1 MQDGPGAGGGPPSV
15 DDPAVLTDGDLARRW
30 AVGDPAAFGEAYRR
44 FAPSLFGTAVG
55 LLGDRSAAGDLV
67 HDTFVRAAP
76 RVDAL
81 RDPDRLR
88 AWLFA
93 ILRNEATAVHRARR
107 HAGGSL
113 DDGSA
118 AAVTDLLADDAAPA
132 DVEASR
138 AELAALVWTA
148 ADGLQDRDREVLELN
163 LRGGLDTA
171 DLADALGVTPGHAA
185 VLLSRMRDRLER
197 CLGAL
202 LVARLGR
209 RDCDALDRLL
219 DGWDGRFSLDVRSRV
234 SRHVEGCA
242 RCGERRT
249 AMVSMERLAPA
260 ILPPVVLLPSDLRAR
275 LVASLGQDGAAA
287 ATGPGDGSGGG
298 GPAAGPNPGTPD
310 NGWDWRD
317 DGFPVQEADPIRR
330 LAGPD
335 TPPGP
340 WPAAVGG
347 AAEPLAVAGAAVVA
361 PAGVEATPVGR
372 ADVAGAHR
380 RRRRPLGTAA
390 AILVVALPIG
400 VAGVAGLLGTL
411 GSGSDAVEV
420 ALDAS
425 PSVSGAAGTT
435 AATDPAGTPSAGGT
449 PALSLTDPVTP
460 PGPTSVAT
468 AVPSAP
474 SATTGGASGTS
485 SGPRTTAVTVT
496 SSRPPTRTRTTTRT
510 TTPTLP
516 APPVILRAAVSP
528 STVQVQVVGAAC
540 SPTTAK
546 VTVAVQAPGKV
557 RGTASWS
564 PDGRSTKTVTL
575 TGTGST
581 LDGVVGPWT
590 VLMGTTVDVTVRDA
604 DGQKD
609 TRSAKVTVQQC
620 AVG

>member
-1 MQDGPGAGGGPPSV
+1 MQDGPGAVGGPPSV
-15 DDPAVLTDGDLARRW
+15 DDPALLTDGDLARRW
-30 AVGDPAAFGEAYRR
+30 AAGDPAAFGEAYRR

-55 LLGDRSAAGDLV
+55 LLGDRSAAGDVV

-76 RVDAL
+76 RVGAL

-88 AWLFA
+88 PWLFA
-93 ILRNEATAVHRARR
+93 ILRNEATAVHRARQ

-118 AAVTDLLADDAAPA
+118 AAVTDLLADGAAPA

-287 ATGPGDGSGGG
+287 ATGPGDGAGG
-298 GPAAGPNPGTPD
+298 AGAGADPDPRTTD

-335 TPPGP
+335 TAPPT
-340 WPAAVGG
+340 A
-347 AAEPLAVAGAAVVA
+347 
-361 PAGVEATPVGR
+361 VEATPVGR

-449 PALSLTDPVTP
+449 PSRSLTDPVP
-460 PGPTSVAT
+460 SGPTSVAT

-474 SATTGGASGTS
+474 SATTGGASGTP
-485 SGPRTTAVTVT
+485 SGPTTTPVTVT
-496 SSRPPTRTRTTTRT
+496 ASRPPTRTRTTTRT

-546 VTVAVQAPGKV
+546 VTVAVQAPGTV

-590 VLMGTTVDVTVRDA
+590 VPMGTTVDVTVRDA